1 MNGQMCWLSGLGGG
15 NKILHLRE
23 HANRPWQP
31 YSAFPH
37 YRVPDLTIPGAS
49 KGWTTYQRPTSRLDS
64 CTQPTAQAHAI
75 APTQAAS
82 AIVERQGSLNF

>member
-1 MNGQMCWLSGLGGG
+1 MNGQMCWLAGLGGG

-37 YRVPDLTIPGAS
+37 YRVPDLTVPGAT
-49 KGWTTYQRPTSRLDS
+49 KGWTTYQQLRQLGWTLI
-64 CTQPTAQAHAI
+64 PTAQAHAI

-82 AIVERQGSLNF
+82 AIVERQGSLNI

>member
-1 MNGQMCWLSGLGGG
+1 MNGQMCWLAGLGGG

-37 YRVPDLTIPGAS
+37 YQVPDLTIPGAS
-49 KGWTTYQRPTSRLDS
+49 KGWTTYQRLRQVGWTLV
-64 CTQPTAQAHAI
+64 PTAQAYAI
-75 APTQAAS
+75 APTRAAS
-82 AIVERQGSLNF
+82 AIAERQGSLNL